1 MRSVSTRA
9 FAGFSDVALM
19 QDVARR
25 AWPSMWHPGGLGW
38 ALARSGL
45 AERIMLLFR
54 EDRPIGWAGADRSG
68 ATAAQIDPNDGRDA
82 HLLVEWCLAA
92 TDAERLEVSLS
103 DHDVGLV
110 AAFGRAGFE
119 VRSDLDPIV
128 GMFRAAHEPPSPPP
142 CPPGYS
148 IRATTPGEV
157 TARVEAHRAAWLPS
171 ALPWHPE
178 HRPDQAPAAT
188 SSYDLVAHEQVT
200 RTALYD
206 LDLDLVV
213 EASDGSLVGCCIVWL
228 DPRLGVAEIEPL
240 GIHPSH
246 RRKGLAGAL
255 CYEAVARVARRGGSE
270 VFINT
275 GPRTAYPAP
284 AAAYARAGFAVRALG
299 RRYRLE
305 RG

>member
-1 MRSVSTRA
+1 M
-9 FAGFSDVALM
+9 
-19 QDVARR
+19 
-25 AWPSMWHPGGLGW
+25 WPSCRMSHAGLGRRCGTGLGW
-38 ALARSGL
+38 ALARSGV
-45 AERIMLLFR
+45 AQRIMLLFR

-92 TDAERLEVSLS
+92 TDAEHLDVSLS
-103 DHDVGLV
+103 DHDDGLV
-110 AAFGRAGFE
+110 AAFVGAGFKL
-119 VRSDLDPIV
+119 RSDLDPIV
-128 GMFRAAHEPPSPPP
+128 GMFRPAHDPLSPPP
-142 CPPGYS
+142 CPQGYS

-171 ALPWHPE
+171 ALPWHPD
-178 HRPDQAPAAT
+178 HCPDQAPTAT

-200 RTALYD
+200 RTTLYD
-206 LDLDLVV
+206 LGLDLVV
-213 EASDGSLVGCCIVWL
+213 EAPDGSLVGCCIVWL

-275 GPRTAYPAP
+275 GPRKAYPAP
-284 AAAYARAGFAVRALG
+284 SAAYARAGFAVRPLG

>member
-1 MRSVSTRA
+1 
-9 FAGFSDVALM
+9 
-19 QDVARR
+19 
-25 AWPSMWHPGGLGW
+25 MWHPGGLGW

-54 EDRPIGWAGADRSG
+54 EERPIGWAGADRSG

-82 HLLVEWCLAA
+82 HLLVEWCMGA
-92 TDAERLEVSLS
+92 TQAERLEVGLS
-103 DHDVGLV
+103 DHDVALG

-119 VRSDLDPIV
+119 VRSELDPIV
-128 GMFRAAHEPPSPPP
+128 GMFRAAHEPPSHPP

-178 HRPDQAPAAT
+178 HRPDEAPAAT

-206 LDLDLVV
+206 PDLDLVV

-255 CYEAVARVARRGGSE
+255 CYEAVARVAQRGGSE
-270 VFINT
+270 VFINS